1 MRDIDEEARFIGISP
16 EVWEQFRSLTSG
28 RGVKD
33 RDLPLERELPP
44 PRMEQMEFESIV
56 NPIDDREAE
65 QRHRQAM
72 AHRWFGY
79 YKKCTDQ
86 SKKSKLIDQYN
97 SLAKPKERD

>member
-1 MRDIDEEARFIGISP
+1 MSNIDDDATLIGISP

-44 PRMEQMEFESIV
+44 HRMEQMEFESIV

-72 AHRWFGY
+72 AKRWFGY

-86 SKKSKLIDQYN
+86 SKKNKLIDQYN